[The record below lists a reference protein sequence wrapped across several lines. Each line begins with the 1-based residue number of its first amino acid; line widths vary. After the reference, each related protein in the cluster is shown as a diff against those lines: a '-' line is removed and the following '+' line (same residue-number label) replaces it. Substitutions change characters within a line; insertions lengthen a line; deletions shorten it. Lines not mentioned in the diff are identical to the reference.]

1 MSIEPKVKFVD
12 LSRQYRSIKAEV
24 DAAMGQV
31 LDHTDFILGD
41 DVQQFEREFAEY
53 CQAEEAVGVDN
64 GTSALELAL
73 RALGIG
79 PGDEVLVPVNTFMAS
94 ASAISFTGATPVFVD
109 CDPVTYNIDVEKLE
123 QCITPHTRAI
133 MPVHLYGQP
142 ADIDPILEIARV
154 HRLYVVE
161 DACQAHGAR
170 YKGHRVGSLGH
181 IGAFSFY
188 PGKNL
193 GAYGDG
199 GAIVTNDRQLAE
211 RVRIL
216 RNCGQREKY
225 NHVTLAY
232 NRRLD
237 TLQAAVLRVKLRYL
251 DQWNSMR
258 RHWSL
263 MYNQLLEH
271 EDVDNITTP
280 RSLPYVDPVHHL
292 YVIRVRERSTLQAY
306 MAGQGFAAGIHYP
319 VPIHLQPAYRDLH
332 YKPGDFPVAERYAAT
347 LLSLPMFAEL
357 EYEEVEAVVACIH
370 EFYQNLRQTML
381 IETREEVEENRDAR
395 VTSHFLSPQVNPG
408 IQ

>member
-12 LSRQYRSIKAEV
+12 LSRQYRSIKTEV

-53 CQAEEAVGVDN
+53 CQAETAVGVDN

-94 ASAISFTGATPVFVD
+94 SSAISFTGATPVFVD
-109 CDPVTYNIDVEKLE
+109 CDPVTYNIDVSKLE
-123 QCITPHTRAI
+123 QSITPRTRAI

-199 GAIVTNDRQLAE
+199 GAIVTNDLQLAE

-258 RHWSL
+258 RHWAL

-271 EDVDNITTP
+271 EDAGNVTTP
-280 RSLPYVDPVHHL
+280 KSLTYVEPVHHL
-292 YVIRVRERSTLQAY
+292 YVIRARERSTLQAY
-306 MAGQGFAAGIHYP
+306 MAGRASHLASITRCRSICNPPIAICTINRVISRLRNGTPQRFFRYP
-319 VPIHLQPAYRDLH
+319 CLQSWSMRKWRQWSPASTSSIRTCARRC
-332 YKPGDFPVAERYAAT
+332 P
-347 LLSLPMFAEL
+347 
-357 EYEEVEAVVACIH
+357 
-370 EFYQNLRQTML
+370 LRHWKKRSKIKMS
-381 IETREEVEENRDAR
+381 RRRR
-395 VTSHFLSPQVNPG
+395 VSFRLR
-408 IQ
+408 